1 MWRGERLL
9 EILYRA
15 TMDEQPYLKKLID
28 KLRRLKNTDR
38 QPLQEIEEVISKL
51 ETIAHKCMQTNV
63 KFQTIDQL
71 RSVEFEE
78 TYEKLKDIFQQN
90 TNKWITILDKDFVEF
105 FTIEDG
111 DAVMVTPPQTSR
123 EYDDESPVNVSP
135 HI

>member
-1 MWRGERLL
+1 
-9 EILYRA
+9 
-15 TMDEQPYLKKLID
+15 
-28 KLRRLKNTDR
+28 
-38 QPLQEIEEVISKL
+38 
-51 ETIAHKCMQTNV
+51 MQTNV